1 MVGAKRHVRTGTLKL
16 YTQARHPEHQA
27 RMGRGRGRGRR
38 ATDLTPL
45 QWQGILRDFDSRCAY
60 CGAACNAEVEHL
72 IPLGSGGE
80 HSAWNVIPACRT
92 CNAARKKLPLQEWL
106 NTLRR
111 QGVSPIPLTDWPA
124 GQVKLAAL
132 DDSQKDP
139 HHE

>member
-1 MVGAKRHVRTGTLKL
+1 MRKVRTGTLKL

-45 QWQGILRDFDSRCAY
+45 QWQQILADFDSLCAY
-60 CGAACNAEVEHL
+60 CGATCNAEVEHL

-80 HSAWNVIPACRT
+80 HSAWNVIPACRA
-92 CNAARKKLPLQEWL
+92 CNAARKTLPLDEWL

-111 QGVSPIPLTDWPA
+111 QGVSSIPLLERPA
-124 GQVKLAAL
+124 GQAKLAGL
-132 DDSQKDP
+132 GDRR
-139 HHE
+139 